1 LKRFNFTVNCLFLPI
16 LAGLLLFFHPPA
28 IASTQKI
35 AILPFEIHSQGDL
48 SYIGA
53 GAHQMLT
60 SRLAWKDHVL
70 VTGSHELN
78 TKTSDSMKNVARA
91 MDVDYVLSGSI
102 TEIDGAF
109 SLDATVFNSRSN
121 SIETFFSQAET
132 MDDIIP
138 KLDILAAKINHKLF
152 DRKTAALE
160 TMEPVT
166 PGEPIPDIRA
176 NPETLMPKEREA
188 DFNSTQDRP
197 FWKIW
202 GSNKP
207 SIDKGEDRPFWKF
220 WGKNAPDDGFDD
232 DNNIEPDKIEKE
244 GNSETI
250 KDVINSDEES
260 MEKEEKPFWKFW

>member
-16 LAGLLLFFHPPA
+16 LAGLVLFFSSPA
-28 IASTQKI
+28 IANLQRI

-53 GAHQMLT
+53 GAHQMLA

-70 VTGSHELN
+70 VTESHELAA
-78 TKTSDSMKNVARA
+78 KTPGSMKNMAKA
-91 MDVDYVLSGSI
+91 MEIDYVLSGSI
-102 TEIDGAF
+102 TELDGAF

-121 SIETFFSQAET
+121 TIETFFSQAET

-138 KLDILAAKINHKLF
+138 KLDILAAKINQKLF
-152 DRKTAALE
+152 NRKTAALE
-160 TMEPVT
+160 TMEPVN
-166 PGEPIPDIRA
+166 PGEPISDIRA

-220 WGKNAPDDGFDD
+220 WGKNAPDDGFDS
-232 DNNIEPDKIEKE
+232 DNDMEPDAIEKE
-244 GNSETI
+244 ETI
-250 KDVINSDEES
+250 KDIVNSDEQPR
-260 MEKEEKPFWKFW
+260 EKEDKPFWKVW

>member
-1 LKRFNFTVNCLFLPI
+1 MKRFNFTVNCLFLPI

-48 SYIGA
+48 SYIRA
-53 GAHQMLT
+53 GIHQMLA
-60 SRLAWKDHVL
+60 SRLAWKDNVL
-70 VTGSHELN
+70 VTEGHKF
-78 TKTSDSMKNVARA
+78 TAKTSDSMKNIAKA

-102 TEIDGAF
+102 TELDGAF

-121 SIETFFSQAET
+121 TIETFFSQAET

-152 DRKTAALE
+152 NRKTAALE
-160 TMEPVT
+160 TMEPAA
-166 PGEPIPDIRA
+166 PEEPTPDIRA

-188 DFNSTQDRP
+188 DFNSTKDRP

-202 GSNKP
+202 GNNNP
-207 SIDKGEDRPFWKF
+207 SIGEEDRPFWKF
-220 WGKNAPDDGFDD
+220 WGKNAPDDGFDS
-232 DNNIEPDKIEKE
+232 DNDMEPDAIEKE
-244 GNSETI
+244 ETI
-250 KDVINSDEES
+250 KDIVNSDEQPR
-260 MEKEEKPFWKFW
+260 EKEDKPFWKVW